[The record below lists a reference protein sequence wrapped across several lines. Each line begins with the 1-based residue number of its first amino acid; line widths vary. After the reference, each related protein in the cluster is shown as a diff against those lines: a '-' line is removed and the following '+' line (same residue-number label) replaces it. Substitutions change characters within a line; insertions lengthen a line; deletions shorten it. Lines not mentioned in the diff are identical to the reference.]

1 LNNLPTTHNPQLTTL
16 NPPPPN
22 SLPLPSETEIMKSDR
37 RRGGKPSTGK
47 SGWKKPDGTP
57 LRKRKGEF
65 FPDEEIDR
73 LKKKHSRSGEGGFD
87 RKPSSDKPV
96 RDRNE
101 ENDGKSRKFDSREP
115 RPSRTDKDRGEKRS
129 YDKSDRP
136 RGDRDRNDDSRPRKF
151 DSRSENDRR
160 EKRSFD
166 KSDRPRGDRERNDD
180 SRPRKFDSRS
190 DNDRREKR
198 SFDKSDHPRGD
209 RDRNDDSRPRKFESR
224 PDNDRREKR
233 SFDKSDR
240 PRGDRDRN
248 DDSRPRKF
256 ESRPDNDR
264 REKRSFDKSDRPR
277 GDRRGDSSGFG
288 KKSFRP
294 GSGGRSFKSSKTVSS
309 ADGTIRLNRYIA
321 NAGICSRREADDLI
335 TAGVISING
344 EIVTELGTKVQPG
357 DVVKFHEQTLRA
369 EKNVYVLL
377 NKPKDYITTTDDPG
391 ERKTVM
397 NLVRDAC
404 RERIFPV
411 GRLDRNTTGL
421 LLLTNDGDL
430 TRKLTHPSSN
440 IKKLYQVELDRNLEF
455 ADMEKTVEGVE
466 LEDGVAMFDEIQYA
480 SPDDKKVIGVELH
493 SGKNRIVRRVF
504 EALGYQVRK
513 LDRTIFAGLTKKDL
527 PRGRWRM
534 LTEAEVNTLKM
545 LKK

>member
-1 LNNLPTTHNPQLTTL
+1 
-16 NPPPPN
+16 
-22 SLPLPSETEIMKSDR
+22 MKSDR
-37 RRGGKPSTGK
+37 RRGGKPSTVK

-87 RKPSSDKPV
+87 RKPSSNKPV

-129 YDKSDRP
+129 YDKSDR
-136 RGDRDRNDDSRPRKF
+136 
-151 DSRSENDRR
+151 
-160 EKRSFD
+160 
-166 KSDRPRGDRERNDD
+166 
-180 SRPRKFDSRS
+180 
-190 DNDRREKR
+190 
-198 SFDKSDHPRGD
+198 PRGD

-264 REKRSFDKSDRPR
+264 REKRSYDKSDRPRGDRDRNDDSRPRKFDSRPDNDRREKRSFDRSDRPR

-294 GSGGRSFKSSKTVSS
+294 GSGGRSFKSSSKTVSS

-357 DVVKFHEQTLRA
+357 DVVKFHDQTLRA

-377 NKPKDYITTTDDPG
+377 NKPKDYITTTDDPA

-404 RERIFPV
+404 KERIVPV